1 MRENTWEKSP
11 QERDDRRATKSHSA
25 PRAHMTSPGFGHAP
39 TRRRAALRE
48 RRAGR
53 AGSGSELAD
62 PPAHSHSVPRGGAR
76 GRAAVLTQQQDALPR
91 GQLGAGARGH
101 LAEDAGPAAER
112 GAAERGLRGR
122 RPAAPFSSLR
132 FPSFPPARSAAPAS
146 PPAGPAATARPAV
159 SARSPAAGRGGRLPE
174 VLPIVL
180 LAARPQLRASVVRG
194 AGCRGGTEGTGSP
207 HRRHLR
213 CLLPSPP
220 RRLPETR
227 SGRRR
232 DGG

>member
-1 MRENTWEKSP
+1 M
-11 QERDDRRATKSHSA
+11 ATKSHSA
-25 PRAHMTSPGFGHAP
+25 PRAHTTPPGFSHAP
-39 TRRRAALRE
+39 TRRHAALGA

-53 AGSGSELAD
+53 AGRGSEPAD
-62 PPAHSHSVPRGGAR
+62 PPAHSPPVPCGGAR

-112 GAAERGLRGR
+112 GAAEPGLRGR
-122 RPAAPFSSLR
+122 RPAPPFSSLP
-132 FPSFPPARSAAPAS
+132 FSSLPFLPARPQRSAAPAS

-174 VLPIVL
+174 VLPVVL
-180 LAARPQLRASVVRG
+180 LAARPQLRAGVVRG

-213 CLLPSPP
+213 RLLPSPP

-227 SGRRR
+227 SGRQR
-232 DGG
+232 GGG